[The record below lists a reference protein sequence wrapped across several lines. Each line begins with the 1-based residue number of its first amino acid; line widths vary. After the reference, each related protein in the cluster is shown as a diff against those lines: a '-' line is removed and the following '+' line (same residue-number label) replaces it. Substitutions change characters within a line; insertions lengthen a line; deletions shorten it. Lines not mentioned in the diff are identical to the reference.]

1 MLSLRHL
8 VPACIQGRSSTCDI
22 CDTTVGLFRH
32 HIPSWYDAPYVMY
45 HSYLLQL
52 LLCLLDFRPPSPNR
66 KSYEINKYVSLLC
79 GRHTSILKALY
90 EKHSSVQLDQSIK
103 SLNLDETEKETF
115 CVCVCLCWYLESRW
129 IIKTSIFTSLKFLLL
144 SRNILSFN

>member
-1 MLSLRHL
+1 
-8 VPACIQGRSSTCDI
+8 
-22 CDTTVGLFRH
+22 
-32 HIPSWYDAPYVMY
+32 MY

-66 KSYEINKYVSLLC
+66 KSYEISKYVSLLC

-115 CVCVCLCWYLESRW
+115 FCVCVSVLISG
-129 IIKTSIFTSLKFLLL
+129 K
-144 SRNILSFN
+144 